1 MRGCHGTWLVSA
13 TALGGYEYRWV
24 ILWFGYGRENS

>member
-13 TALGGYEYRWV
+13 TVVGKHEYRWV
-24 ILWFGYGRENS
+24 ILWFGYGWVNS

>member
-13 TALGGYEYRWV
+13 TAVGKHEYRWV
-24 ILWFGYGRENS
+24 ISWFGYGRENS